1 MAIRRHSLVNAL
13 KLISSDDPERIS
25 MGLDWF
31 KENIPGLE
39 GEDYRQALQAVASVF
54 AYDTYES
61 PQYQGVVNEAVKVLV
76 SQGQLCIPYLLE
88 MLADSDFK
96 VEFNLAV
103 VLGKMGSAGVE
114 PLMEAY
120 QHSRHPAE
128 KAFILYAL
136 GKISDP
142 QISEAIPLMLTAL
155 DDPDR
160 EVRDSA
166 ARSLGKIGESIGPD
180 KVPEDQRNEI
190 FAKLLPKTK
199 DEYSGVRSKAIR
211 SLGKL
216 SQNDFLTDEQRHDL
230 QTSLVEILGKSGDFV
245 WDSAFIVRR
254 EAEAVYRQLTGNEE
268 V

>member
-1 MAIRRHSLVNAL
+1 
-13 KLISSDDPERIS
+13 LISSDDPEKIS
-25 MGLDWF
+25 LGLDWF

-142 QISEAIPLMLTAL
+142 RISEAIPLMLTAL

-216 SQNDFLTDEQRHDL
+216 SQNDFLTDEQKHDL

-254 EAEAVYRQLTGNEE
+254 EAEAVYKQLTGNEE